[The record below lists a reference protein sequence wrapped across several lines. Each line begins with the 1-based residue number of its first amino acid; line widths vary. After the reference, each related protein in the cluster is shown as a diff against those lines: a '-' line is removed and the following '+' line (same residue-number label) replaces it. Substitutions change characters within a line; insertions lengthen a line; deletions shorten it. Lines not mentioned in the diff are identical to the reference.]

1 MAHEQRYGPFGEAFS
16 GSRYRDA
23 DAAAMATPRRHPDS
37 VGEHAGDQG
46 SGGGQLAFEA
56 LEVAGDPE
64 LGGYVARAAR

>member
-1 MAHEQRYGPFGEAFS
+1 MGEVRTRVF
-16 GSRYRDA
+16 RL
-23 DAAAMATPRRHPDS
+23 ATTQTALGNLP
-37 VGEHAGDQG
+37 VTNG